1 MTQQNPLYDLVD
13 KLREYMTERQ
23 YSDRYIHQVC
33 RISREIAEFGKQKG
47 LSRIEL
53 GWLNEFL
60 NLRFGMEYQT
70 HSRGKR
76 QEVLR
81 AVDMLY
87 SLQQHGRIER
97 RIEYKRTEF
106 PECYQCFFAAAEQY
120 HNQRQHAK
128 GTRRQINIQIRH
140 FVEFLEMKVIL
151 PSELTNSIIRE
162 YLLLLTGYSK
172 EWVSTCHNDLRNIL
186 HATYECGYIEK
197 DFSDICAN
205 VHVPYDAKV
214 PSVYTPKEIEAVLA
228 SVDRN
233 NPSEKRDYAILLLAA
248 RLGLRSSDIGA
259 LAFSN
264 VDWHASEI
272 RLKQTKTGTDITL
285 PMPEDVGWAIIDY
298 VKNARP
304 KSDSPVIFLRH
315 LAPYEPIFSGSG
327 FSNILDKYFSRA
339 KIPIPKGK
347 HHGIHTFRHSLAS
360 SLVANEVPMP
370 VISEIL
376 GHTNT
381 KSTSVYIKVDINGLR
396 KCALEVTG
404 GAVQ

>member
-1 MTQQNPLYDLVD
+1 M
-13 KLREYMTERQ
+13 
-23 YSDRYIHQVC
+23 
-33 RISREIAEFGKQKG
+33 
-47 LSRIEL
+47 
-53 GWLNEFL
+53 
-60 NLRFGMEYQT
+60 
-70 HSRGKR
+70 
-76 QEVLR
+76 
-81 AVDMLY
+81 
-87 SLQQHGRIER
+87 
-97 RIEYKRTEF
+97 
-106 PECYQCFFAAAEQY
+106 
-120 HNQRQHAK
+120 
-128 GTRRQINIQIRH
+128 
-140 FVEFLEMKVIL
+140 
-151 PSELTNSIIRE
+151 
-162 YLLLLTGYSK
+162 
-172 EWVSTCHNDLRNIL
+172 
-186 HATYECGYIEK
+186 
-197 DFSDICAN
+197 
-205 VHVPYDAKV
+205 
-214 PSVYTPKEIEAVLA
+214 
-228 SVDRN
+228 
-233 NPSEKRDYAILLLAA
+233 LLAA

-315 LAPYEPIFSGSG
+315 LAPYEPILSGSG